1 MLNCILDFVTFNAV
15 YFIFLIMNLN
25 LYISYFSPLQICGL
39 IFFSRK
45 HKKERRGSQKKEI
58 NQWMI
63 HMIKVLILILLLHPL
78 PIRALALEQ
87 HQLTHPLI
95 KTSVLTL
102 VGTLN
107 IPNKL
112 VQSSQQFP
120 LHHQI
125 VKLLVQDF
133 LDTKYTF
140 FSM

>member
-45 HKKERRGSQKKEI
+45 QKKERRRSQKEEI
-58 NQWMI
+58 NPSMS
-63 HMIKVLILILLLHPL
+63 HMIKVLILILLHHI
-78 PIRALALEQ
+78 PIRGLALE

-102 VGTLN
+102 VDTFS